1 MKKLMIAACAIAM
14 AVSANA
20 YQYQWKTAM
29 AASGGSIYL
38 PDTTTTLNGGSAYL
52 FFSTAASDVFTAWKG
67 GEQSL
72 AGISGSI
79 DMSSISTV
87 GSIAAKS
94 GDALI
99 TLEDASLSAIFAV
112 EQTIEGQKY
121 LFISDVA
128 TATGKSVGAAAL
140 SFKAKAASQAAA
152 MDYAAGYKGA
162 GWYSAVP
169 EPTSGLLLLLG
180 VAGLALRRRRA

>member
-20 YQYQWKTAM
+20 AQYTWKTA
-29 AASGGSIYL
+29 AAATGGSIYL
-38 PDTTTTLNGGSAYL
+38 PGTTTELNGGTAYL
-52 FFSTAASDVFTAWKG
+52 FYSTSASDVFTAWKG

-72 AGISGSI
+72 AGISGSL
-79 DMSSISTV
+79 DSNSISTK
-87 GSIAAKS
+87 GSIATK
-94 GDALI
+94 
-99 TLEDASLSAIFAV
+99 EDAVTIESMTFSAIFAV
-112 EQTIEGQKY
+112 EQTIDGQKY

-128 TATGKSVGAAAL
+128 TGTGKSVGATAL

-152 MDYAAGYKGA
+152 MDYAAGYNGA
-162 GWYSAVP
+162 GWYTAVP